1 MGGAPAAAAPAAG
14 GRPGSGGRRL
24 SRMEAS
30 ARADE
35 EEERRMNTGERRGRE
50 VTGVDRIDFNGYDRV
65 RVEGE
70 IHVLRK
76 EKTLVKIAK
85 SRKSL
90 EACEF
95 DVKYRNS
102 SPKR

>member
-30 ARADE
+30 ARAD

-90 EACEF
+90 EILRFERIRMP
-95 DVKYRNS
+95 DVIF
-102 SPKR
+102 

>member
-35 EEERRMNTGERRGRE
+35 AERRMNTGERRGRE
-50 VTGVDRIDFNGYDRV
+50 VSKDEAERSRESTGSISIDTIG
-65 RVEGE
+65 
-70 IHVLRK
+70 
-76 EKTLVKIAK
+76 
-85 SRKSL
+85 
-90 EACEF
+90 
-95 DVKYRNS
+95 
-102 SPKR
+102 